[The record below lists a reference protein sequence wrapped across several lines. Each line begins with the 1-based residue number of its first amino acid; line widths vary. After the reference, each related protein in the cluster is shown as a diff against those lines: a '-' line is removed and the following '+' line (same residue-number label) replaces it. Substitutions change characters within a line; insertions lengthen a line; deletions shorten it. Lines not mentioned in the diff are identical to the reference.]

1 MQLELDLT
9 NKKRLIKEVKVS
21 YYETF
26 DEDGRRRINKVK
38 EVKKWFSVDDSVKHN
53 PTCSYHSEVL

>member
-1 MQLELDLT
+1 MQLELDLQ

-26 DEDGRRRINKVK
+26 DEDGKRRINRVK
-38 EVKKWFSVDDSVKHN
+38 EVKQWFSDDDTVKHN

>member
-1 MQLELDLT
+1 MQLEMDLE
-9 NKKRLIKEVKVS
+9 NKKRIIKEVKTT

-38 EVKKWFSVDDSVKHN
+38 EVKKWAQKEGVMIA
-53 PTCSYHSEVL
+53 VLSPL

>member
-1 MQLELDLT
+1 MQLELDLK
-9 NKKRLIKEVKVS
+9 NEERIIKEVKIT

-26 DEDGRRRINKVK
+26 DDDGRRRINKIK
-38 EVKKWFSVDDSVKHN
+38 EVKKWFGDDNSVKHN

>member
-9 NKKRLIKEVKVS
+9 NKKRLIKEVIVS

-38 EVKKWFSVDDSVKHN
+38 EVKKWFSDDDSIKHN

>member
-38 EVKKWFSVDDSVKHN
+38 EGKKWFSDDDTVKHN

>member
-1 MQLELDLT
+1 MQLELDLK
-9 NKKRLIKEVKVS
+9 NQKRIIKEVKIT

-26 DEDGRRRINKVK
+26 DDDGRRRINKIK
-38 EVKKWFSVDDSVKHN
+38 EVKKWFGDDNGVKHN

>member
-1 MQLELDLT
+1 MQLELPLD
-9 NKKRLIKEVKVS
+9 NKKRIIKEVKTT

-26 DEDGRRRINKVK
+26 DQDGRRRINKVK
-38 EVKKWFSVDDSVKHN
+38 EVKKWFSDNESIKHN

>member
-9 NKKRLIKEVKVS
+9 NKKRLIKEVIVS

-26 DEDGRRRINKVK
+26 DDDGRRRINKVK
-38 EVKKWFSVDDSVKHN
+38 EVKKWFSDDQTIRHN
-53 PTCSYHSEVL
+53 PTTSYHSEVL